1 MSEDGTQLVSFA
13 PGDRSGRY
21 VALGGLVLL
30 VAACIAELV
39 TDRVSL
45 TLFFVLPVFLVT
57 WHFGR
62 VRGLAFAA
70 LAAAAWLAAD
80 VASGDYPRQSL
91 ASYGNAA
98 SRLVLLTGISL
109 LVAALRDSALKER
122 ALARQ
127 EHATA
132 VRLRALNDLKDTL
145 LHAVSHDLKGP
156 MTAILGSAGMLRRA
170 DELGLP
176 PDDRASLVAAIE
188 GGGNRLLRLVT
199 DLLDL
204 DRIDRGVLEPD
215 RRLVDV
221 ADLVERVVAEVSAE
235 LETEIDRDLTP
246 LTISVD
252 GAKVERIVDNLVRNA
267 FKHTPLGTR
276 VHVAVRREADGAL
289 LVVEDEGPGVPDGLK
304 RVIFEPFAQ
313 GEAGDR
319 AGGVGIGLSLV
330 ARFARLHGGRA
341 WVEDRPGG
349 GASFR
354 VFLPEDLEARRAEE
368 GARARHPSGSGARAR
383 SA

>member
-1 MSEDGTQLVSFA
+1 MARDPVV

-45 TLFFVLPVFLVT
+45 TLLFVLPVFLVT

-62 VRGLAFAA
+62 TRGLAFTV
-70 LAAAAWLAAD
+70 LAATAWLAAD
-80 VASGDYPRQSL
+80 LASGDYPRHSL
-91 ASYGNAA
+91 APYGNAA
-98 SRLVLLTGISL
+98 SRLVLLAGISL
-109 LVAALRDSALKER
+109 LVSALRDSALKER

-145 LHAVSHDLKGP
+145 LHAVSHDLKGS

-176 PDDRASLVAAIE
+176 PDDRASLVASIE
-188 GGGNRLLRLVT
+188 GGGNRILRLVT

-215 RRLVDV
+215 RRLVDL
-221 ADLVERVVAEVSAE
+221 ADLVERVVAEISAE
-235 LETEIDRDLTP
+235 LEAEIDRDLGP

-252 GAKVERIVDNLVRNA
+252 GGKVERIVDNLVRNA
-267 FKHTPLGTR
+267 LKHTPLGTR
-276 VHVAVRREADGAL
+276 VHVGVRPEGEGAL
-289 LVVEDEGPGVPDGLK
+289 LLVEDEGPGVPDQLK
-304 RVIFEPFAQ
+304 RAIFEPFAQ
-313 GEAGDR
+313 GETGDR

-354 VFLPEDLEARRAEE
+354 VFIPEDLEARRAEE
-368 GARARHPSGSGARAR
+368 GARARHPSGSGARTR